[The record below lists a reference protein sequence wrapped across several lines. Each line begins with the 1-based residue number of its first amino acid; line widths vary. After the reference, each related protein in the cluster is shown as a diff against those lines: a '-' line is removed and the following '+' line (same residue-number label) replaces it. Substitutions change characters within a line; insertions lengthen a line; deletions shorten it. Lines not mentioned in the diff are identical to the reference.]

1 VIIPK
6 SMNRIAKRHERD
18 GKKGMNRIAKG
29 HEQDRQKA

>member
-1 VIIPK
+1 
-6 SMNRIAKRHERD
+6 MNRIAKRHERD